1 MPITRDDVHHVALL
15 ARLHL
20 TEEEERAITEQLDQI
35 LDYVRVLDAL
45 DTAAVEPT
53 AHIAPLAT
61 PFRDDVV
68 TSTPDRARWMANA
81 PAADGVHFR
90 VPRIIE

>member
-1 MPITRDDVHHVALL
+1 MSITRDDVRHVALL

-20 TEEEERAITEQLDQI
+20 SDSEELELTEQLDQI
-35 LDYVRVLDAL
+35 LGYVEVLNRL
-45 DTAAVEPT
+45 DTENVEPT
-53 AHIAPLAT
+53 SHVAPMET

-68 TSTPDRARWMANA
+68 TNLPDRTRWMANA
-81 PAADGVHFR
+81 PAADGVHYR